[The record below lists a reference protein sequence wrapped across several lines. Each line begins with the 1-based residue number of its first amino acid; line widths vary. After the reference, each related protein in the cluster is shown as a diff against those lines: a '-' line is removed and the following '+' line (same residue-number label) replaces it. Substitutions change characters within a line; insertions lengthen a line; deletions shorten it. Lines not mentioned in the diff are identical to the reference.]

1 MRLSKVAVLALIVGT
16 AGSMSASPSPAL
28 AASDCPKLVE
38 LADWGQNSTG
48 DISVAAGESCLFP
61 ITMRGTVTSSEI
73 FQKPAH
79 GKLKK
84 LNATTYEYKA
94 KARYKGSD
102 TFAIKATGQ
111 GPTTSGTSV
120 ITVTRD
126 DQIALSRPL
135 HGRTALFDKL
145 SYSSDPLRPLTPV
158 FGATRSPFSGV
169 ADGRTS
175 LCSDAVITRKTIAPS
190 RSSMSR
196 ISPTRAGVSCRSDKR
211 IITAPMRITANPV
224 QHKRR

>member
-1 MRLSKVAVLALIVGT
+1 MRLSKVVALSLIAAAT
-16 AGSMSASPSPAL
+16 GSMSASPAL

-38 LADWGQNSTG
+38 LADWGENSTG
-48 DISVAAGESCLFP
+48 DISVASGQSCLFP

-73 FQKPAH
+73 SQKPAH

-120 ITVTRD
+120 ITVN
-126 DQIALSRPL
+126 
-135 HGRTALFDKL
+135 
-145 SYSSDPLRPLTPV
+145 
-158 FGATRSPFSGV
+158 AT
-169 ADGRTS
+169 
-175 LCSDAVITRKTIAPS
+175 IK
-190 RSSMSR
+190 
-196 ISPTRAGVSCRSDKR
+196 
-211 IITAPMRITANPV
+211 
-224 QHKRR
+224 

>member
-1 MRLSKVAVLALIVGT
+1 MRLSQVAVLALVVGT
-16 AGSMSASPSPAL
+16 AGSMSASSSPTL
-28 AASDCPKLVE
+28 AASECPKLVE

-73 FQKPAH
+73 SQKPAH

-111 GPTTSGTSV
+111 GPTASGTSV
-120 ITVTRD
+120 ITV
-126 DQIALSRPL
+126 
-135 HGRTALFDKL
+135 H
-145 SYSSDPLRPLTPV
+145 
-158 FGATRSPFSGV
+158 AT
-169 ADGRTS
+169 
-175 LCSDAVITRKTIAPS
+175 IK
-190 RSSMSR
+190 
-196 ISPTRAGVSCRSDKR
+196 
-211 IITAPMRITANPV
+211 
-224 QHKRR
+224 